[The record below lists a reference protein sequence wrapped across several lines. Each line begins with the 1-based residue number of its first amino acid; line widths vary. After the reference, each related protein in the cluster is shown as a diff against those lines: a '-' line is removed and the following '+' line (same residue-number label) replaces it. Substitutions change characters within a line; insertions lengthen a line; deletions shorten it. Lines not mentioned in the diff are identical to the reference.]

1 MREDTLIK
9 GFVCG
14 KSGNCRDLETVVRMK
29 RENTTACCLEC
40 NHVWEMNTIDMIRE
54 MEMSNNE

>member
-14 KSGNCRDLETVVRMK
+14 RTDECRDLETVVRMK
-29 RENTTACCLEC
+29 REDITAGCLEC
-40 NHVWEMNTIDMIRE
+40 DYVWKMKTIDTIRE
-54 MEMSNNE
+54 MGE

>member
-14 KSGNCRDLETVVRMK
+14 RTDDCRDLETVVRMK
-29 RENTTACCLEC
+29 REDTTACCLEC
-40 NHVWEMNTIDMIRE
+40 DYVWEMKTIDQVRE
-54 MEMSNNE
+54 WEE